1 MIEDSFNSKE
11 EFEKKIK
18 KYRKSI
24 RLRSNYKKLNINLEH
39 NTDFELPP
47 LEIIEELIDY
57 FIENERNDEALIF
70 CELWRE
76 YEANSLEAMTTQCSI
91 LNLLS
96 RFNEVLIL
104 SDKILEEY
112 PTCVEALISKAIA
125 TERLG
130 QPDVAVEIASY
141 ALEFEP
147 DNDDIIYIY
156 AFMNKMAG
164 NFEEAI
170 NYYNLF
176 LEKNVS
182 DTESDI
188 IYNVQIDIISCYTEL
203 GEYDKAIQELEALTN
218 IEPYHLTLWYSIGV
232 IYNYQEKLSDAI
244 EALEITLAI
253 DDTFTPA
260 LTELANV
267 YYKIKNYQKSIE
279 YYELAQKIS
288 PQSIEIMKGLSEAYM
303 SSENYSQAITILEN
317 MLLQNNNISYALEK
331 ISICKEQLKK
341 TKKRKNKKI

>member
-1 MIEDSFNSKE
+1 MIEDFFNSKE

-24 RLRSNYKKLNINLEH
+24 RLRSNYRKLNINLEH

-76 YEANSLEAMTTQCSI
+76 YDANSLEAMTTQCSI

-130 QPDVAVEIASY
+130 QPDIAVEIASY

-203 GEYDKAIQELEALTN
+203 GEYDKAIQELEALIN
-218 IEPYHLTLWYSIGV
+218 IEPYHQTLWYSIGV

-317 MLLQNNNISYALEK
+317 MLLQNNNINYALEK